1 MLALALGALAAAF
14 TSPPLNVRAPA
25 ARRAPATTIV
35 TAAVESPVQA
45 IFEQVRGGSV
55 LSGEAKSL
63 LKGAEQCVGRV
74 NALEADMEALSDAG
88 LRDLAKTLG
97 DELSALD
104 PSREASD
111 AQVASAFALARE
123 AAWRVLKLRAYDV
136 QLLGGYVMSRG
147 ALAEMATGEGKTLA
161 AVAPTLLGALRRRG
175 ALVVT
180 ANDYLA
186 RRDADGVGLVL
197 RFLGL
202 SVGLVESSMAVG
214 GDDRRDAYASDVT
227 YVSNAELG
235 FDYLRDQLALE
246 EAELVMPSRP
256 GASAVEELF
265 YWCLV
270 DEADSILIDEARTPL
285 IISET
290 TAAPKAKYDVA
301 RDLADGVLQKG
312 RHYDV
317 DEKGM
322 SVILTEAGYG
332 ECERTLGTSMFD
344 PKDPWAPFVLG
355 ALRAKELL
363 LRDRDYLV
371 DGAGAVKLVDAFSGR
386 VLEGRRYADGLQQ
399 SIEAKEGLVCSD
411 QTRPT
416 AQVTFQALFR
426 TLSSRLAGMTG
437 TALSDG
443 KELGDVYKL
452 TVVPIPTALP
462 IARKDYDDAVYRTV
476 DAKERAAAAEV
487 VRAHKDGRPVLVGT
501 TSVEQSDAF
510 VERLL
515 RDYGLAASKLSA
527 RPDAAARESAVV
539 AQAGRLGAVT
549 VATNMAGRGTDIKL
563 GGSASDLAKLVAESR
578 LLDED
583 YAALLEV
590 GARDDS
596 AIAVGADARAAL
608 EAAAAAAADAVG
620 GAANLDRD
628 AALQLLAL
636 AAEGRA
642 IASKSPAV
650 AALRKALAALE
661 ADLGAVLDAER
672 ADVVRA
678 GGLYVVGTER
688 HESVRIDNQLR
699 GRSGR
704 QGDAGASRFFVSV
717 DDPMFKTFGGDQ
729 IAKLMETFRVGDD
742 LPLEAKSVTENL
754 GKIQAKVEA
763 YNADLRVNVLKFDDV
778 LDGQRR
784 ALYATRRRLLLDG
797 ADDAAANAR
806 EWAADALLAIAR
818 SVDRDA
824 GADGDVDALLAA
836 RLDAFF
842 GPGALR
848 LDADALAVL
857 GEGEATKVAALPAVA
872 ACVDGLLDAVAEKR
886 PARPPTESF
895 TKLAL
900 IRLDKLWADHLLNM
914 NYLKES
920 VQLRTLQQT
929 DPFQEYQREGFELFT
944 ALQTK
949 IKADTIYSLL
959 QIAKE

>member
-1 MLALALGALAAAF
+1 MLALALGALTAAF

-63 LKGAEQCVGRV
+63 LKGAEQRS
-74 NALEADMEALSDAG
+74 ATS
-88 LRDLAKTLG
+88 
-97 DELSALD
+97 SALD

-147 ALAEMATGEGKTLA
+147 ALAEMATGEGKTPRRRA
-161 AVAPTLLGALRRRG
+161 DAPGALRRRG

-202 SVGLVESSMAVG
+202 S
-214 GDDRRDAYASDVT
+214 
-227 YVSNAELG
+227 LG

-527 RPDAAARESAVV
+527 RPDAAARESAVI

-583 YAALLEV
+583 YAALLE
-590 GARDDS
+590 
-596 AIAVGADARAAL
+596 
-608 EAAAAAAADAVG
+608 
-620 GAANLDRD
+620 
-628 AALQLLAL
+628 LLAL

-642 IASKSPAV
+642 IASKSPRSPAP
-650 AALRKALAALE
+650 KALAARGGPRR
-661 ADLGAVLDAER
+661 ALDAER
-672 ADVVRA
+672 AAVVRA

-754 GKIQAKVEA
+754 GKIQAK
-763 YNADLRVNVLKFDDV
+763 
-778 LDGQRR
+778 RR
-784 ALYATRRRLLLDG
+784 ALRDAAAPALDG

-806 EWAADALLAIAR
+806 EWAADAPRHREIRRPRRRRRRRRRTL
-818 SVDRDA
+818 A
-824 GADGDVDALLAA
+824 GAP
-836 RLDAFF
+836 RRFF

-848 LDADALAVL
+848 LDADALAAL

-914 NYLKES
+914 NYLQES

-929 DPFQEYQREGFELFT
+929 DPFQGTSAGPAFS
-944 ALQTK
+944 AQTK

>member
-1 MLALALGALAAAF
+1 MGLAFLGW
-14 TSPPLNVRAPA
+14 PRC
-25 ARRAPATTIV
+25 AR
-35 TAAVESPVQA
+35 
-45 IFEQVRGGSV
+45 VRGGSV

-527 RPDAAARESAVV
+527 RPDAAARESAVI

-563 GGSASDLAKLVAESR
+563 GGSASDLAKLVA
-578 LLDED
+578 D
-583 YAALLEV
+583 
-590 GARDDS
+590 
-596 AIAVGADARAAL
+596 
-608 EAAAAAAADAVG
+608 
-620 GAANLDRD
+620 
-628 AALQLLAL
+628 
-636 AAEGRA
+636 
-642 IASKSPAV
+642 PAV

-661 ADLGAVLDAER
+661 ADLGAALDAER
-672 ADVVRA
+672 AAVVRA

-806 EWAADALLAIAR
+806 EWAADALLAIAK

-848 LDADALAVL
+848 LDADALAAL

>member
-1 MLALALGALAAAF
+1 MLALALGALTAAF

-104 PSREASD
+104 QSREASD

-527 RPDAAARESAVV
+527 RPDAAARESAVI

-590 GARDDS
+590 GARRLGHRDRRD
-596 AIAVGADARAAL
+596 AIAAPRRG
-608 EAAAAAAADAVG
+608 AAADAVG

-642 IASKSPAV
+642 IA
-650 AALRKALAALE
+650 AA
-661 ADLGAVLDAER
+661 
-672 ADVVRA
+672 VVRA

-806 EWAADALLAIAR
+806 EWAADALLAIAK

-824 GADGDVDALLAA
+824 GADGDADALLAA

-886 PARPPTESF
+886 PAGPPTESF

-929 DPFQEYQREGFELFT
+929 DPFQEYQREGFELLT

-949 IKADTIYSLL
+949 IKADTIDSLL
-959 QIAKE
+959 QIAME